1 MIKELFEWILIQPN
15 RVVKKMEYEIEKNIY
30 SYWK

>member
-1 MIKELFEWILIQPN
+1 MFVWHKNIPNKDVKEID
-15 RVVKKMEYEIEKNIY
+15 YEIEKNIY